1 MKSAVKSQ
9 LTTGKAPLAMYFN
22 DISPGLSEAPA
33 HRRTGDC
40 DARIHFLFSC
50 SNIPASSESRS
61 NLHPSEFFGCH
72 KQGDLP
78 RR

>member
-9 LTTGKAPLAMYFN
+9 LTTGKAPLAIEW
-22 DISPGLSEAPA
+22 DPHWDRALA
-33 HRRTGDC
+33 HRRTWDC